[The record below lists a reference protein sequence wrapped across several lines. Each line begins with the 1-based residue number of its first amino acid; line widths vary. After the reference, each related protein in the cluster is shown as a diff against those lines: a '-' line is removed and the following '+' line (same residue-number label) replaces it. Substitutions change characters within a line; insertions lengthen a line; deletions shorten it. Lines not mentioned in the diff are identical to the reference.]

1 MPAGGAT
8 SAGDCGD
15 LTVRGL
21 IGADVAR
28 QARQHWPNAGGVLL
42 ANRVAAGCAQLVEL
56 RVGPLPSVDTYVA
69 DQATFGGGYP
79 ALCVQPPH
87 LHGPRHQLIQLDIP
101 YINGRL
107 QGLPGSTGRRQ
118 AISIRGE
125 GQGTLARR
133 LQPRAL
139 LPPGRC
145 GISSPED
152 TDDFAYRALARL
164 AQIRTRWGNR
174 LDSRDPARLADPR
187 QHLMAA
193 HRVKRQ
199 GCSWCCDRRPLPSP
213 AHRAATGH
221 RCRARPCLANI
232 WRSSPTS
239 RT

>member
-1 MPAGGAT
+1 MHGQCPLFSSLVSG
-8 SAGDCGD
+8 
-15 LTVRGL
+15 R
-21 IGADVAR
+21 
-28 QARQHWPNAGGVLL
+28 P
-42 ANRVAAGCAQLVEL
+42 AAGLFSPPLACIKSIAPSLAAPVL
-56 RVGPLPSVDTYVA
+56 RINKART
-69 DQATFGGGYP
+69 
-79 ALCVQPPH
+79 
-87 LHGPRHQLIQLDIP
+87 
-101 YINGRL
+101 NGRL
-107 QGLPGSTGRRQ
+107 QGLPGSTGRGQ

-213 AHRAATGH
+213 AHRAASGH